1 MPGSAARPVFAEE
14 APTTQTLEKEV
25 VSQNEEPQPEPAP
38 QNGEGQEPQGAPEQ
52 GEPQGE
58 PEQGEP
64 QGEPEQGE
72 PQGEPE
78 QGEPQEE
85 PEQEEPPVRR
95 VLKANAPMA
104 VAEANIIVDSQSGN
118 LFAGVG
124 GQATFPVFCDNGDYN
139 SLKAEIKEN
148 PPGLSVK
155 ISDGGRTVTVT
166 ADQKAQTGAY
176 DLILTLE
183 EAEEKIVL
191 FL

>member
-1 MPGSAARPVFAEE
+1 MPGTAARPVFAEE

-64 QGEPEQGE
+64 Q
-72 PQGEPE
+72 
-78 QGEPQEE
+78 EE

-95 VLKANAPMA
+95 VLKANVPMA